1 LLYRPLHLIETPIL
15 FTSRQTAE
23 MIKYAAN
30 TFLAT
35 KITFINEIADLC
47 EVLDADVQEVAKGIG
62 LDGRIGSKFLHAG
75 PGYGGSCFPKD
86 TLALVRTAEKAGKP
100 LRIVETVVDVNNK
113 RKQQMA
119 ERVVQACGGTVDG
132 KKICVLGVT
141 FKPNTDDMR
150 DSPSIDIIAG
160 LQKYGGFIQAYD
172 PEGMEEASQM
182 MVDVNWCD
190 SAYEAIEG
198 ADALVIITEW
208 NEFRGL
214 DMKRVK
220 SLMNT
225 PILVDLRNI
234 YNPVDMAETGI
245 AYSCIGRSL

>member
-1 LLYRPLHLIETPIL
+1 
-15 FTSRQTAE
+15 
-23 MIKYAAN
+23 
-30 TFLAT
+30 
-35 KITFINEIADLC
+35 
-47 EVLDADVQEVAKGIG
+47 
-62 LDGRIGSKFLHAG
+62 
-75 PGYGGSCFPKD
+75 
-86 TLALVRTAEKAGKP
+86 
-100 LRIVETVVDVNNK
+100 
-113 RKQQMA
+113 
-119 ERVVQACGGTVDG
+119 
-132 KKICVLGVT
+132 
-141 FKPNTDDMR
+141 MR

-172 PEGMEEASQM
+172 PEGMEEANQM